1 MKLTGIFPPIKT
13 EKVQVKR
20 SEGSTAA
27 GVGKTTATPT
37 DRVELSAGSQEVQ
50 RMRELL
56 DQTPDVRLDR
66 VQALKEQIA
75 RGEYTVDPHRLADR
89 MMETLLSDSMGE

>member
-1 MKLTGIFPPIKT
+1 MKLTGVLPPVKT

-20 SEGSTAA
+20 SEGSARTEGATAA
-27 GVGKTTATPT
+27 QS
-37 DRVELSAGSQEVQ
+37 DRVQLSAGSQEVQ

-66 VQALKEQIA
+66 VQALREQIA
-75 RGEYTVDPHRLADR
+75 RGEYTVDPYRLADK
-89 MMETLLSDSMGE
+89 MMETLLSDGLE